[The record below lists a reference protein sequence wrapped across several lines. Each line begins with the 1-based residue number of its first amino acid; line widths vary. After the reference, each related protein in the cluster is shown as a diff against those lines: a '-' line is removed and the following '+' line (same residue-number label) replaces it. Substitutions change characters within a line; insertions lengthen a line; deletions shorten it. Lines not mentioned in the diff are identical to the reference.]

1 MGLLKSR
8 KNTQVDRRESL
19 AGIPYV
25 NEFAVIER
33 TEGQAMAL
41 KLVVHRGN
49 GFLDRFRPPAME
61 RRYELDEFGAFVIEE
76 IDGKKTVLDLINA
89 FEQRFKMS
97 HRESELGVVA
107 FIKMLMKRN
116 LLAVG
121 IAGSSD

>member
-1 MGLLKSR
+1 MELLKSR
-8 KNTQVDRRESL
+8 KRTQVDRRESL
-19 AGIPYV
+19 AGIPYL
-25 NEFAVIER
+25 NESAVIER
-33 TEGQAMAL
+33 SEGTPMAL
-41 KLVVHRGN
+41 KLVIRRGN

-61 RRYELDEFGAFVIEE
+61 RRYELDEFGAFVVQK

-89 FEQRFKMS
+89 FEDRFKMS

-107 FIKMLMKRN
+107 FIKILMKRN